1 MKLEE
6 ALKIVDLFID
16 DELPV
21 ELASEFKQAMFEHT
35 ALREEVSSL
44 RAIKEQLEE
53 ALKADAMSAAV
64 KEGVYARILRETADL
79 RHAAAE
85 RQSST
90 QMRLPFRATCSR
102 EARG

>member
-21 ELASEFKQAMFEHT
+21 ELASEFKQAMFEHP

-44 RAIKEQLEE
+44 RAVKEQLEE
-53 ALKADAMSAAV
+53 AMRADAMTAAV
-64 KEGVYARILRETADL
+64 KEEVYARIVAETAHL
-79 RHAAAE
+79 RHAAAD
-85 RQSST
+85 RATST
-90 QMRLPFRATCSR
+90 QMRLPFRGAYSP
-102 EARG
+102 EVRG